1 MAITYFVYINRES
14 EESDSE
20 KKYDFKTTRKSE
32 YTKFAKQALKDG
44 ADSVD
49 VWADIKNE
57 CDGSTYPTLVTTF
70 YPEDFNIQREE

>member
-1 MAITYFVYINRES
+1 MAIIYYAYINKES

-32 YTKFAKQALKDG
+32 YTKFAKEALKNG

-57 CDGSTYPTLVTTF
+57 CDGTVYPSLVKTF
-70 YPEDFNIQREE
+70 YPEDFNLKS

>member
-1 MAITYFVYINRES
+1 MAIIYYVYITNES

-32 YTKFAKQALKDG
+32 YTKFAKEALKNG

-49 VWADIKNE
+49 VWVNIKNE
-57 CDGSTYPTLVTTF
+57 CDGSIYPSLFKTF
-70 YPEDFNIQREE
+70 YPEDFNLKS

>member
-1 MAITYFVYINRES
+1 MAVIYYVYITNES
-14 EESDSE
+14 EESDSD

-32 YTKFAKQALKDG
+32 YKKFAKEALKNG

-57 CDGSTYPTLVTTF
+57 CDGTIYPSLVKTF
-70 YPEDFNIQREE
+70 YPEDFNLNS

>member
-1 MAITYFVYINRES
+1 MAITYYVYIKKES

-49 VWADIKNE
+49 VWANIKNE
-57 CDGSTYPTLVTTF
+57 CDGTVYPSIVKVF
-70 YPEDFNIQREE
+70 YPEDFNL

>member
-1 MAITYFVYINRES
+1 MAVIYYVYITKES

-32 YTKFAKQALKDG
+32 YTKFAKEALKNG

-57 CDGSTYPTLVTTF
+57 CDGTIYPSLVKTF
-70 YPEDFNIQREE
+70 YPEDFNLKS

>member
-1 MAITYFVYINRES
+1 MAIIYYAYINKES

-20 KKYDFKTTRKSE
+20 KKYDFKATRKSE
-32 YTKFAKQALKDG
+32 YTKFAKEALKNG

-57 CDGSTYPTLVTTF
+57 CDGTIYPSLVNTF
-70 YPEDFNIQREE
+70 YPEDFNIK

>member
-1 MAITYFVYINRES
+1 MAITYFAYITNES
-14 EESDSE
+14 EESDSD

-32 YTKFAKQALKDG
+32 YTKFAKEALKNG

-57 CDGSTYPTLVTTF
+57 CDGTIYPSLVKTF
-70 YPEDFNIQREE
+70 YPEDFNLKS

>member
-1 MAITYFVYINRES
+1 MAITYYAYINKNS

-32 YTKFAKQALKDG
+32 YTEFAKQALKDG

-57 CDGSTYPTLVTTF
+57 CDGTIYPSLVKTF
-70 YPEDFNIQREE
+70 YPEDFNLKS

>member
-1 MAITYFVYINRES
+1 MAITYFVSIINES

-32 YTKFAKQALKDG
+32 YTKFAKEALKNG

-57 CDGSTYPTLVTTF
+57 CDGTMYPTLVNKF
-70 YPEDFNIQREE
+70 YPEDFKI

>member
-1 MAITYFVYINRES
+1 MAIIYYAYINKES

-32 YTKFAKQALKDG
+32 YTKFAKEALKNG

-57 CDGSTYPTLVTTF
+57 CDGTIYPSLVNTN
-70 YPEDFNIQREE
+70 YPEDFNIK